1 LAVVVELVIPVD
13 ALRILDVDVEDL
25 LVIVDVLLILA
36 EVEPRLVLVLVVL
49 SLTVEE
55 LRLGF
60 TTVVIL
66 DEMLGLLA
74 VGDTEILDEL
84 RETTLDELDAIDVEL
99 LLLTGVPVVTVE
111 ILDDLLET
119 TLDELTMGAKLVVDL
134 LVLATVAA
142 LLIEVVNVE
151 LTAFELDTGTIILDD
166 FNVEIDGDKVAGL
179 LALVIAEVTKLLLLS
194 VANLLVFVVLVAL
207 LVVEGTTELIFEI
220 EITEEVLRDVLVA
233 RLVEVTPEVTT
244 VAALLI
250 LVVAVVLL
258 LEGARLVVLDF
269 EVGDITDIV
278 DLLTVV
284 DVVVE
289 GLTVL
294 VEIAT
299 IGFTVEDTAGAT
311 FTANKVIAQSPPHKV
326 LLLPAQGKVH
336 LEAGKARVI
345 S

>member
-1 LAVVVELVIPVD
+1 
-13 ALRILDVDVEDL
+13 
-25 LVIVDVLLILA
+25 
-36 EVEPRLVLVLVVL
+36 
-49 SLTVEE
+49 
-55 LRLGF
+55 
-60 TTVVIL
+60 
-66 DEMLGLLA
+66 
-74 VGDTEILDEL
+74 
-84 RETTLDELDAIDVEL
+84 VEL